1 MDDLEPSYEYSAT
14 GFPVSRPI
22 QYFGLAFR
30 TPNTIRLVNVDQ
42 HIASCVQEKV
52 EQLLPVEKSGYVCFR
67 QCSPPQKKFT
77 ARGANKKGAFF
88 GRFLKHANQT
98 IAEKIKF
105 LYCSL
110 LFLLNTWDFFLKQKI
125 YFKFV
130 PSRLGN

>member
-67 QCSPPQKKFT
+67 QAVRPPQPMLPRRDNKHKETIFNYILIGIEVD
-77 ARGANKKGAFF
+77 RPANFHHHDD
-88 GRFLKHANQT
+88 KH
-98 IAEKIKF
+98 
-105 LYCSL
+105 
-110 LFLLNTWDFFLKQKI
+110 
-125 YFKFV
+125 
-130 PSRLGN
+130 

>member
-77 ARGANKKGAFF
+77 ARGANKKRGVFWKIF
-88 GRFLKHANQT
+88 KTCKPNYCRKNQ
-98 IAEKIKF
+98 I
-105 LYCSL
+105 
-110 LFLLNTWDFFLKQKI
+110 
-125 YFKFV
+125 FV
-130 PSRLGN
+130 L

>member
-1 MDDLEPSYEYSAT
+1 MEDLEPSYEYSPT

-67 QCSPPQKKFT
+67 KEVPPTPLIPLSEKKSDGMMCT
-77 ARGANKKGAFF
+77 
-88 GRFLKHANQT
+88 
-98 IAEKIKF
+98 
-105 LYCSL
+105 SL
-110 LFLLNTWDFFLKQKI
+110 LTAESVRPCGEDTFYYTRTVSLCRW
-125 YFKFV
+125 
-130 PSRLGN
+130 